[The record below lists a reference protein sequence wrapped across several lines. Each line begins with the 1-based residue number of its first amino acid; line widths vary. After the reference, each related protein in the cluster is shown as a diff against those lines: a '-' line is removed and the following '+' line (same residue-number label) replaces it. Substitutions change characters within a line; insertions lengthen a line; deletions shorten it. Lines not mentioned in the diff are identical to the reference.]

1 MSMKF
6 KALQKLSV
14 IDYPGKLCV
23 IAFTG
28 GCNFRCSYCHNP
40 ELVIGYE
47 KLPDIDEKEILSL
60 MEKRRGF
67 IDGISITGGEPTLHK
82 ELPEFISRIKEAGF
96 LVKLDTNGTNPDM
109 LIKIINNL
117 DYVAMD
123 IKATPSKYK
132 EVTGVDVDISSID
145 KSIEI
150 IMNSGVDYEFR
161 TTVFPEFFNKE
172 DAKQIGEWLKAAK
185 RYVLQRPRVI
195 KTLSGNFKDAKLYS
209 DTELKEFVPFLPNCT
224 IR

>member
-1 MSMKF
+1 MKF

-14 IDYPGKLCV
+14 IDYLGKLCTIV
-23 IAFTG
+23 FTG

-47 KLPDIDEKEILSL
+47 KLPDIDEKEVLDL

-67 IDGISITGGEPTLHK
+67 IDGISITGGEPTIHE
-82 ELPEFISRIKEAGF
+82 ELPEFISRVKEAGF

-109 LIKIINNL
+109 LLKIINNL

-123 IKATPSKYK
+123 IKATPSRYK
-132 EVTGVDVDISSID
+132 EVIGVNVDLSSIE

-195 KTLSGNFKDAKLYS
+195 KTLRGNFKDAKLYN
-209 DTELKEFVPFLPNCT
+209 DYELREFVPLLPNCT